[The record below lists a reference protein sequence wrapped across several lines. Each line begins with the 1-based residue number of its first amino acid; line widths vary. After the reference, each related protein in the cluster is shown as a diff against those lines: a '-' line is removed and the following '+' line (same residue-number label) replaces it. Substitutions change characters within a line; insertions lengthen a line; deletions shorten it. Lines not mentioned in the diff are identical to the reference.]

1 MIKWD
6 IFYKIKILVF
16 SPATHVEFYKTCLPQ
31 LTRWASANCLLPIFP
46 RYTRDEY
53 ISPQGS
59 WVNPLLFF
67 LYNADLEEYLEVVQA
82 SIYADDTVT
91 FTFGEEEEH
100 WKEMLLIF
108 LPT

>member
-1 MIKWD
+1 
-6 IFYKIKILVF
+6 
-16 SPATHVEFYKTCLPQ
+16 
-31 LTRWASANCLLPIFP
+31 
-46 RYTRDEY
+46 
-53 ISPQGS
+53 
-59 WVNPLLFF
+59 LFF

-82 SIYADDTVT
+82 SSYADDTVT